1 MVVNYHVKSAKQ
13 QGKVTVAG
21 KRLGASS
28 TVSCV
33 LLGCSCALHRFCR
46 SLQTAAAK
54 ARLHHGRLS
63 PLLSC
68 GVLQATARDGNE
80 EGNQEPATTA
90 AAMSSKAKRQARNK
104 AHSASKD
111 QDNSIDYQAHTCS
124 VTVTLPL
131 HSPKLLMLEVV
142 EHVAATTM
150 VRITD
155 HIDKVRQGTRC
166 RAVVHVVGALMAAAQ
181 PWRVSC
187 AGHEVATGLLLGCSA
202 LAVGEQHACGGV

>member
-1 MVVNYHVKSAKQ
+1 
-13 QGKVTVAG
+13 
-21 KRLGASS
+21 
-28 TVSCV
+28 
-33 LLGCSCALHRFCR
+33 
-46 SLQTAAAK
+46 
-54 ARLHHGRLS
+54 
-63 PLLSC
+63 
-68 GVLQATARDGNE
+68 
-80 EGNQEPATTA
+80 
-90 AAMSSKAKRQARNK
+90 MSSKAKRQARNK

-187 AGHEVATGLLLGCSA
+187 AGHEVATGLLLGCAA